1 MSAVQRALDPTGEHV
16 GDLPLGGV
24 IRMLREKRPG
34 LSARQL
40 SEAAGLSPAY
50 VGKVESGTIDPS
62 FRCFAKIAR
71 QLGMSAREVHAL
83 ILSESK
89 R

>member
-1 MSAVQRALDPTGEHV
+1 M
-16 GDLPLGGV
+16 DLSLATV
-24 IRMLREKRPG
+24 IRTLREKHG

-50 VGKVESGTIDPS
+50 VGKLEAGGLDPS
-62 FRCFAKIAR
+62 FRCFSKIAR
-71 QLGMSAREVHAL
+71 QLGMSAREIHAL
-83 ILSESK
+83 VLSESS